1 MFIHSAKKFAVKKA
15 DGSFYVIPKDFV
27 GEIPSDIAK
36 AKIVQLAIKEGSI
49 STPESKKDADIEKA
63 ADESK
68 AKIKAAQK
76 KKEEA

>member
-1 MFIHSAKKFAVKKA
+1 MFIHSSKSFRVRRA
-15 DGSFYVIPKDFV
+15 DGSPYIIKRDFV
-27 GEIPSDIAK
+27 GDIPADVAK
-36 AKIVQLAIKEGSI
+36 SKIIQMAIQDGSI

-68 AKIKAAQK
+68 AKIVKAQK